1 MDERAIICIFDQNAN
16 PQTKQSAMNYVEQ
29 LKQRPDIWKLCM
41 DKIFKSSSHHVL
53 FWCFQTL
60 ATFFQKH
67 IKQLTPHELT
77 LIKQALPSWIR
88 DVCVKKKVPTHI
100 KNKFSEVLVLVFRIE
115 YSEKRWDDFFTN
127 LFMITTS
134 CGEDGIDMLLRILNT
149 IDEQV
154 VSRYFERTKEDLAR
168 NTFIVS
174 NFFFSL
180 INYRKIK

>member
-60 ATFFQKH
+60 STYFQNNLK
-67 IKQLTPHELT
+67 KLTSQEITIL
-77 LIKQALPSWIR
+77 KQALLSWIPE
-88 DVCVKKKVPTHI
+88 VCLKIKLPSHI
-100 KNKFSEVLVLVFRIE
+100 KNKFAEVITIVFRIE
-115 YSEKRWDDFFTN
+115 YSENRWDDFFAK
-127 LFMITTS
+127 LIS
-134 CGEDGIDMLLRILNT
+134 IASSGEEAIDMFLRILIT

-154 VSRYFERTKEDLAR
+154 VSRYFERTKEELAR

-174 NFFFSL
+174 
-180 INYRKIK
+180 I